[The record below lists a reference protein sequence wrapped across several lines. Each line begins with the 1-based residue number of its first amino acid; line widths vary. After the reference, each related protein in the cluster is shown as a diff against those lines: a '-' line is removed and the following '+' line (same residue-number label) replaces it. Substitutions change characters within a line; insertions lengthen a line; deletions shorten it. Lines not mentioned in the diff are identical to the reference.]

1 MVLDKISNLLSEKT
15 DWKEMQNRAKK
26 LPKDFYQ
33 AYRSI
38 QKYMFKMGAT
48 DWHIFN
54 DIIELFELAAV
65 DGRSPAEVLGNDV
78 ATFADELLSD
88 NKANWRNKYRQ
99 DLNDY
104 FAQK

>member
-1 MVLDKISNLLSEKT
+1 
-15 DWKEMQNRAKK
+15 MQNRAKK

-54 DIIELFELAAV
+54 DIIELFELAVV
-65 DGRSPAEVLGNDV
+65 DGRSQQRFWAMMLQ
-78 ATFADELLSD
+78 LLLM
-88 NKANWRNKYRQ
+88 NY
-99 DLNDY
+99 
-104 FAQK
+104 

>member
-1 MVLDKISNLLSEKT
+1 
-15 DWKEMQNRAKK
+15 MQNRAKK

-54 DIIELFELAAV
+54 DIIELFELAVV
-65 DGRSPAEVLGNDV
+65 DGQIGRAHV
-78 ATFADELLSD
+78 
-88 NKANWRNKYRQ
+88 
-99 DLNDY
+99 
-104 FAQK
+104 